1 MRDKLM
7 PISAKKPSA
16 AGARLSMAIVLCACI
31 AFAGC
36 ARKPQVITTEA
47 PLDYGQFALRGLPT
61 EIDLEALK
69 GKRIVIDPGHGGV
82 FPGAVGPN
90 NLREADVN
98 LGVGMY
104 LWGMLKQAGA
114 DAYLTRISDSVVY
127 QGNDLDLK
135 KDLQARAELGKFHEA
150 DLFLSLHHNADV
162 LPDKKKNS
170 LETYFKMS
178 DPGPSLDVAKSI
190 HRQLAVSLNQPDNLI
205 SPGNF
210 HVLRETATA
219 AVLGEPSYISHKDN
233 SFRLGLAP
241 MQRLEAQAYL
251 LGIAEYFSKGV
262 PVIEDIQ
269 PAGVVSNDPRP
280 IITARTIADRGIPI
294 DPNSI
299 VMLLDGSPVRA
310 EFDRETSQVKYLPP
324 ARLSNGKHVVRIS
337 LCNVD
342 GNAAKPRQ
350 NEIEI
355 AMPPGYVLLTANF
368 TDIISG
374 SETPI
379 RLKARVFDSDLLP
392 VADGTQVEFAT
403 AVGRLSAPVAL
414 TRNGEAFSYLLPG
427 KNTGEGEINVTA
439 NASGLKHSLKLTM
452 RKGAPK
458 LFAAKMLDA
467 VTGLPVE
474 DVLVQ
479 SGDLP
484 LGHSD
489 HTGYFAV
496 SGNEIEDATGGSL
509 RVTFLREGYEPCWI
523 ARPDFSAMHVI
534 RLKPVAGGIL
544 FGKRFALDPQFGGEE
559 KGTTGPTGVR
569 ASDLNLDVAR
579 HLARFLRASGAE
591 VVLTRELDETVSALR
606 RVELAERFGAEW
618 FISIGHGQ
626 GGPASGKIMEEAGSG
641 RVKVIHYPT
650 SKDGKK
656 LAESIAGA
664 LLNRGIA
671 DKTSLEPGATFVLTH
686 TASPAVIVI
695 GPRPATHE
703 MEERLRHPSAAR
715 REAYALYCG
724 ILENLGL
731 SRKRSG
737 EIEVGVMDADG
748 NAVAGVM
755 LTLDGAFLLET
766 DYSGKSVFSRLTP
779 GEHYLE
785 VYADGVR
792 VWGGMAPVEAGNI
805 VSIDISLAG
814 VAVVSAPASM

>member
-1 MRDKLM
+1 
-7 PISAKKPSA
+7 
-16 AGARLSMAIVLCACI
+16 MAIVLCACI
-31 AFAGC
+31 VFAGC
-36 ARKPQVITTEA
+36 ARKPQITATEA
-47 PLDYGQFALRGLPT
+47 ALDYGQFALRELPT

-98 LGVGMY
+98 LGVGMH

-114 DAYLTRISDSVVY
+114 DAHLTRTTDSVVY

-135 KDLQARAELGKFHEA
+135 KDLQARAEFAETHEA

-162 LPDKKKNS
+162 LPGKKKNS
-170 LETYFKMS
+170 LESYFKMS

-210 HVLRETATA
+210 HVLRETAAA
-219 AVLGEPSYISHKDN
+219 AVLGEPSYISHSDN
-233 SFRLGLAP
+233 AFRLGLAP
-241 MQRLEAQAYL
+241 MQRIEAQAYL

-262 PVIEDIQ
+262 PLIEEIQ
-269 PAGVVSNDPRP
+269 PTGVIANNPRP
-280 IITARTIADRGIPI
+280 LFTAQVIADRGSPI

-299 VMLLDGSPVRA
+299 IMLVDGTPVHA
-310 EFDRETSQVKYLPP
+310 GFDREMSQVKYLPP
-324 ARLSNGKHVVRIS
+324 ARLGNGKHIVRII
-337 LCNVD
+337 LRNRD
-342 GNAAKPRQ
+342 GNSAKPQ
-350 NEIEI
+350 QSEIEI
-355 AMPPGYVLLTANF
+355 AMPPAYVLLTSDF
-368 TDIISG
+368 TDINPG

-392 VADGTQVEFAT
+392 VADGTQVEFTT

-414 TRNGEAFSYLLPG
+414 TRNGEAVSYLLPG
-427 KNTGEGEINVTA
+427 KNTGEGEIKVTA
-439 NASGLKHSLKLTM
+439 SASGLTHSLKLTM
-452 RKGAPK
+452 SKGAPEF
-458 LFAAKMLDA
+458 FATKMLDD

-474 DVLVQ
+474 NVLIQ
-479 SGDLP
+479 GGDLP

-489 HTGYFAV
+489 HAGYFAV
-496 SGNEIEDATGGSL
+496 SRNEIADATGGSL
-509 RVTFLREGYEPCWI
+509 RVTFLREGYEPNWI
-523 ARPDFSAMHVI
+523 MPSDFSTMHVM
-534 RLKPVAGGIL
+534 RLKPVARGIL

-569 ASDLNLDVAR
+569 ASDLNLDVAQQ
-579 HLARFLRASGAE
+579 LARFLRASGAE

-626 GGPASGKIMEEAGSG
+626 GGPASSKIADKAGAG

-650 SKDGKK
+650 SKDGQK
-656 LAESIAGA
+656 LAGSLAA
-664 LLNRGIA
+664 TLLNRGIA
-671 DKTSLEPGATFVLTH
+671 DAACLEPGAAFVLTH

-695 GPRPATHE
+695 GPSPATHE
-703 MEERLRHPSAAR
+703 IEERLRHPSAAR

-724 ILENLGL
+724 ILGNLGL
-731 SRKRSG
+731 SREQSG
-737 EIEVGVMDADG
+737 EIEVKIIDADG
-748 NAVAGVM
+748 NAVAGAM

-779 GEHYLE
+779 GEHHLE
-785 VYADGVR
+785 VYVDGVR
-792 VWGGMAPVEAGNI
+792 VWGGMAPVEAGHI
-805 VSIDISLAG
+805 VSTDISLAG